1 MRIKETNRLVRVISI
16 GLVMALCLTM
26 FTGMN
31 VFAAKFSGGSG
42 TKADPY
48 IVKTAKDLDAMR
60 DNLSAHYKLGA
71 TIDMSSIK
79 NFEPIGTGIMDDNKN
94 NDKDT
99 YNPFTGSFV
108 CDMGADGL
116 PRYAILNLKVYNS
129 IGKDFGYD
137 FGSPNYTGFGEK
149 GVHYLA
155 ALFGITEGATLT
167 NIVLLNANIE
177 NTVPGQHG
185 GVGGFDDEERGY
197 TIVKNQVDSTATAGL
212 VGFAKATAVTG
223 CGVQGK
229 IVSTTNQTGGLLGA
243 AENGTSVSNSWS
255 DCEIKGQGYWSNA
268 GFIGRVN
275 LSNVQS
281 CYAKGSITFTD
292 NHVKAKNSAPTAP
305 AGFIK
310 TVAADSTVSDCY
322 SEVVTKGDCNSYTF
336 SEEVGTLSNCYT
348 TGTKSG
354 KSDIS
359 AGEEKSTVKNC
370 WIVKQKGANQSF
382 FKAGSMDEIK
392 KAFSSLKTWDVSG
405 KAPTLKN
412 AYYIKDYKIYKAG
425 TERAGAGAATNN
437 QQSTQSGT
445 QSSTQSTTQSSTQ
458 SSTQNGTQS
467 SVTSSQ
473 TTTDTTVSQD
483 TGVTDNTDTTV
494 SGNDTVVGDGTGTT
508 DGENAVVGETTTQT
522 VTEEVTSG
530 YIILCLCL
538 AALTVAISASS
549 VITLLKAM
557 KQKKLLSGA
566 VEEEEDDE

>member
-1 MRIKETNRLVRVISI
+1 MNIKERKLIVRAISI
-16 GLVMALCLTM
+16 GLAIMLCLTM
-26 FTGMN
+26 FAGVN

-60 DNLSAHYKLGA
+60 DNLAAHYKLGA

-116 PRYAILNLKVYNS
+116 PRYAILNLNVYNS
-129 IGKDFGYD
+129 IGKDFGYA

-149 GVHYLA
+149 GNHYLA

-167 NIVLLNANIE
+167 NIVLLNAKVE

-185 GVGGFDDEERGY
+185 GVGGFDDAERGY

-212 VGFAKATAVTG
+212 VGFAKGTTVSG

-229 IVSTTNQTGGLLGA
+229 IISTTNQTGGLIGA
-243 AENGTSVSNSWS
+243 AESGTSVSNCWS
-255 DCEIKGQGYWSNA
+255 DCEIKGEGYWSNA

-281 CYAKGSITFTD
+281 CYAKGSLTFTD

-310 TVAADSTVSDCY
+310 TISSDSTVSDCY
-322 SEVVTKGDCNSYTF
+322 SEVVTKGDLNSFSF
-336 SEEVGTLSNCYT
+336 SEELGTVSNCYT
-348 TGTKSG
+348 TGIKQG
-354 KSDIS
+354 KSDITS
-359 AGEEKSTVKNC
+359 GEEMSSVKNC
-370 WIVKQKGANQSF
+370 WIVKQKGANQKY
-382 FKAGSMDEIK
+382 FKAGSEKDIT
-392 KAFSSLKTWDVSG
+392 KAFASLKNWDTSG
-405 KAPTLKN
+405 KLPTLKN

-425 TERAGAGAATNN
+425 VERSGAGAAANN
-437 QQSTQSGT
+437 QQGGT
-445 QSSTQSTTQSSTQ
+445 QSSTQSATQSSTQ
-458 SSTQNGTQS
+458 SATQS
-467 SVTSSQ
+467 TASTNSQ
-473 TTTDTTVSQD
+473 ATTDSTASQD
-483 TGVTDNTDTTV
+483 GATENTDSTV
-494 SGNDTVVGDGTGTT
+494 SGNDTVIDDGTGAT
-508 DGENAVVGETTTQT
+508 DGENAVAGETTTQT
-522 VTEEVTSG
+522 VTEEVTGG

-557 KQKKLLSGA
+557 KQKKLLSGDA
-566 VEEEEDDE
+566 EEEEDDE